1 MTSLL
6 HLPPKIHQPRQ
17 YISYTNLD
25 TEPICHDV
33 AFLCRIGH
41 RPRTYCCFRCKIA
54 CFPAPY
60 QKSVQTSIGSPRR
73 QVRLDMRH
81 RHLLMH
87 VFRLLDPC
95 GPTTAQQLVCAE
107 VTSIRLPNNTLTG
120 SLPSSFSDLPLQVS
134 PCFASGANTC
144 LVWPGQNED
153 GIHCLCMPLGSQAC
167 SPTPPS
173 PCQPTSL
180 CAYTSSKRAP
190 DQVLDVSTN
199 AMSGHLDVL
208 APLTGL
214 YELHTSNNVSL
225 LCFGCGCLP

>member
-1 MTSLL
+1 MQNCLLSGTIPEVSWQDKTSSAFGHQTQAAVDACL
-6 HLPPKIHQPRQ
+6 HIPRP
-17 YISYTNLD
+17 S
-25 TEPICHDV
+25 
-33 AFLCRIGH
+33 
-41 RPRTYCCFRCKIA
+41 
-54 CFPAPY
+54 
-60 QKSVQTSIGSPRR
+60 
-73 QVRLDMRH
+73 
-81 RHLLMH
+81 
-87 VFRLLDPC
+87 
-95 GPTTAQQLVCAE
+95 TAEQLVCAE